1 MHLVIINGSPRV
13 QKYSNTDKII
23 SAFVKGFCKDGNTY
37 ELYSISNRAEWEK
50 AKNAFEQNTEILIA
64 IPLYVENLPGI
75 LLEFLET
82 LEEKKGADTR
92 ISFILQ
98 GGFAEGCQ
106 LRCGEEFLEKLPAL
120 LGCTYCGTL
129 VKGDNFA
136 IRVTEGENLAK
147 VLKPY
152 EEMGSVFAEKSGFD
166 NEKAKAF
173 TGPEVFSKSV
183 QVLLQFM
190 FHTFAKSSFKKVAKS
205 WGCTKPLMDRP
216 FSVTVRS

>member
-50 AKNAFEQNTEILIA
+50 AKKAFEQNTEILIA
-64 IPLYVENLPGI
+64 IPLYVENLPGL

-82 LEEKKGADTR
+82 LEAKQEADTR

-106 LRCGEEFLEKLPAL
+106 LRCGEEFLEKLPAF
-120 LGCTYCGTL
+120 LGCTYGSTL
-129 VKGDNFA
+129 VKGDNFG

-152 EEMGSVFAEKSGFD
+152 EEMGSVFAEKLSFD
-166 NEKAKAF
+166 NEEARAF

-190 FHTFAKSSFKKVAKS
+190 FHTFAKGSFKKAAKS
-205 WGCTKPLMDRP
+205 WGCTKSLMDRP
-216 FSVTVRS
+216 FSE